1 MMYNSE
7 RLGKLLKVTQLIGAQ
22 EQVCLIINQYHFF
35 FFFLSSHFYWVL
47 IMVVTVL
54 NSLVLF
60 NPSDIL
66 YVVGI
71 ILYEVDIIIPNT

>member
-1 MMYNSE
+1 
-7 RLGKLLKVTQLIGAQ
+7 
-22 EQVCLIINQYHFF
+22 
-35 FFFLSSHFYWVL
+35 
-47 IMVVTVL
+47 MVVTVL

>member
-22 EQVCLIINQYHFF
+22 EQVCLIINQYHFC
-35 FFFLSSHFYWVL
+35 FFFLSSYFYWVL

>member
-35 FFFLSSHFYWVL
+35 FKLLFLLSSYH
-47 IMVVTVL
+47 IMVVTVP
-54 NSLVLF
+54 NSLVFF

-71 ILYEVDIIIPNT
+71 ILYEVDIIIPNI